1 MRKTNPND
9 QNEDDSETVSVVD
22 TATSTDPDVAHVR
35 AIMASL
41 RNGCSF
47 FEAEGVPANI
57 VTEAMISLAMM
68 RIIADVGAEEAQR
81 VMEGV
86 AKAVP
91 TMAAVSEARKGTKH

>member
-9 QNEDDSETVSVVD
+9 QNEDDSEPVSVVD
-22 TATSTDPDVAHVR
+22 TATSTDPDVEHIR
-35 AIMASL
+35 AVMAWL
-41 RNGCSF
+41 REGCGY
-47 FEAEGVPANI
+47 FEDEGVPAHI

-81 VMEGV
+81 VMEGM